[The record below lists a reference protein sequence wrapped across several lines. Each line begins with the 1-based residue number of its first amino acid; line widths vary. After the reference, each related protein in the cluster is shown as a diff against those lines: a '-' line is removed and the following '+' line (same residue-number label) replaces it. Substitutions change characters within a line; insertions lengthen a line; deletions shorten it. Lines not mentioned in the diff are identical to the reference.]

1 VSFVRCSNV
10 TLCVVHAAAVNVLTL
25 SAVSE
30 HTVIQSQGVVFNMYR
45 FLKAEGESG
54 PGEKWVQGRVPH
66 SCGVSF
72 STVQYFLQES
82 TRM

>member
-1 VSFVRCSNV
+1 M
-10 TLCVVHAAAVNVLTL
+10 VNVLSL
-25 SAVSE
+25 SAVSG

-45 FLKAEGESG
+45 IMKAEGESG
-54 PGEKWVQGRVPH
+54 PGEKWVQGRVPE

-72 STVQYFLQES
+72 SILQEL